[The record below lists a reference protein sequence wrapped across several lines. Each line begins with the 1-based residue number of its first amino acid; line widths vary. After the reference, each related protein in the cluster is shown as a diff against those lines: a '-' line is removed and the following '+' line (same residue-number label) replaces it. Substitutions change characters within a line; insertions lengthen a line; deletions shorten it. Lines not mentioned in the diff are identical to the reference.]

1 MGWCLGLEVHAL
13 RGSAPVRSSAAR
25 AALGLTGNTPHKA
38 CTYLSQPPILRHT
51 RQTYCPVSTM
61 RPLLPVTLI
70 LLLAA
75 CGDGESL
82 LPPDARL
89 PDGGRYRGEVVNGL
103 LQGEGRIDYPNG
115 SWYAGSFKDGQW
127 HGQGEWHGQNGEV
140 YRGQFAEGLFQGL
153 GDLTTPGSHYAG
165 TFSHGRRDGEG
176 TLKQA
181 DQTYRGQFKDD
192 QYEGAGELELADG
205 SRYQGL
211 FAKGKPNGAGVRSD
225 ASGNQFSGRF
235 VDGLLQGSGTYDSV
249 DGEQYIGE
257 FKDNRL
263 EGRGRYESAE
273 GDVWIGEFKDG
284 SLVGE
289 GELLGSDGSHYKGG
303 FVDWHFSGQG
313 SLQLA
318 DGSQY
323 IGTFE
328 NDAYHGKGRLT
339 LSNGKVE
346 GGTWVNGVRV
356 RDEKGTL
363 LPDPL
368 DLTLLNQG
376 RLLEDALARV
386 PPTAPAIQL
395 YSLVVAG
402 DGQQSVFLREA
413 DYVSNMLK
421 VRFGARGQVT
431 LVNHRDHMASRP
443 MATRENLTRAAR
455 TLAERSGP
463 EDLVFIYLTSH
474 GSRDHQLVL
483 DQPRLQLA
491 DLSADELASALA
503 PLKERD
509 KVIVISACYSGGYI
523 APLKDDRTVIMTAA
537 RADRVSFGC
546 SEEADFT
553 YFGDALF
560 AEALNQTDDLKQ
572 AFELARAS
580 VAERERK
587 DGFEASEPQLW
598 APPAVLAHWQHLR
611 RQQAEEALRN
621 AAQATVEQQEK
632 KPGNH

>member
-1 MGWCLGLEVHAL
+1 MPSL
-13 RGSAPVRSSAAR
+13 
-25 AALGLTGNTPHKA
+25 
-38 CTYLSQPPILRHT
+38 YQDPILRHT
-51 RQTYCPVSTM
+51 RQTYCPVLAM
-61 RPLLPVTLI
+61 RPLLPITLI

-89 PDGGRYRGEVVNGL
+89 PDGGRYRGQVVDGL

-115 SWYAGSFKDGQW
+115 SWYAGGFKDGQW

-153 GDLTTPGSHYAG
+153 GDLITPGSHYAG

-192 QYEGAGELELADG
+192 LYEGAGLLELADG

-211 FAKGKPNGAGVRSD
+211 FAKGKPNGSGVRSD

-235 VDGLLQGSGTYDSV
+235 VNGQLQGSGTYDSV

-263 EGRGRYESAE
+263 EGRGRYENAD

-284 SLVGE
+284 SLIGE
-289 GELLGSDGSHYKGG
+289 GELLGSDGSRYKGT
-303 FVDWHFSGQG
+303 FVDWRLSGQG

-318 DGSQY
+318 DGGQY
-323 IGTFE
+323 VGGFL

-339 LSNGKVE
+339 LANGKVE
-346 GGTWVNGVRV
+346 SGVWANGVRV
-356 RDEKGTL
+356 RDQKGKL

-368 DLTLLNQG
+368 ELALLNQG
-376 RLLEDALARV
+376 RLLDEALARV
-386 PPTAPAIQL
+386 PHSAPPTQL

-431 LVNHRDHMASRP
+431 LVNHRDQMATRP

-474 GSRDHQLVL
+474 GSHDHQLVL
-483 DQPRLQLA
+483 DLPRLQLA
-491 DLSADELASALA
+491 DLSADEMASALA
-503 PLKERD
+503 PLKDRD
-509 KVIVISACYSGGYI
+509 KIIVISACYSGGYI
-523 APLKDDRTVIMTAA
+523 APLKDDRTLIMTAA

-560 AEALNQTDDLKQ
+560 AEALNQTDNLKQ
-572 AFELARAS
+572 AFELARTS
-580 VAERERK
+580 VAERERR
-587 DGFEASEPQLW
+587 DGFEASEPQIW
-598 APPAVLAHWQHLR
+598 APPAVLEHWQRLR
-611 RQQAEEALRN
+611 RHQAEEALRN
-621 AAQATVEQQEK
+621 NTQANAGEQAK
-632 KPGNH
+632 TPGNH

>member
-1 MGWCLGLEVHAL
+1 VHQ
-13 RGSAPVRSSAAR
+13 RRRS
-25 AALGLTGNTPHKA
+25 LF
-38 CTYLSQPPILRHT
+38 QDPILRHN
-51 RQTYCPVSTM
+51 RQTYCPVLAM
-61 RPLLPVTLI
+61 RPLLPITLV

-89 PDGGRYRGEVVNGL
+89 PDGGRYRGQVVDGL

-115 SWYAGSFKDGQW
+115 SWYAGTFKDGQW

-140 YRGQFAEGLFQGL
+140 YRGQFAAGLFEGL

-165 TFSHGRRDGEG
+165 TFKHGRRDGEG

-192 QYEGAGELELADG
+192 LYDGAGELVLADG

-225 ASGNQFSGRF
+225 ASGNRFSGHF
-235 VDGLLQGSGTYDSV
+235 SNGQLQGSGTYDSV

-257 FKDNRL
+257 FKDNRI
-263 EGRGRYESAE
+263 EGRGRYESAD
-273 GDVWIGEFKDG
+273 GDVWIGQFKDG
-284 SLVGE
+284 SLIGE
-289 GELLGSDGSHYKGG
+289 GELLGSDGSHYKGT
-303 FVDWHFSGQG
+303 FADWRLSGQG

-323 IGTFE
+323 VGGFL
-328 NDAYHGKGRLT
+328 NDAYNGKGRLI
-339 LSNGKVE
+339 LPNGKVE
-346 GGTWVNGVRV
+346 SGVWANGVRV
-356 RDEKGTL
+356 RDQHGTL

-368 DLTLLNQG
+368 DLALLNQG
-376 RLLEDALARV
+376 RLLQQALAAV
-386 PPTAPAIQL
+386 PRSAPPIQL
-395 YSLVVAG
+395 YSLVVGG

-431 LVNHRDHMASRP
+431 LVNHRDHLANRP

-474 GSRDHQLVL
+474 GSADHQLVL

-491 DLSADELASALA
+491 DLSADELATALA
-503 PLKERD
+503 PLKDRD
-509 KVIVISACYSGGYI
+509 
-523 APLKDDRTVIMTAA
+523 
-537 RADRVSFGC
+537 
-546 SEEADFT
+546 
-553 YFGDALF
+553 
-560 AEALNQTDDLKQ
+560 
-572 AFELARAS
+572 
-580 VAERERK
+580 
-587 DGFEASEPQLW
+587 
-598 APPAVLAHWQHLR
+598 
-611 RQQAEEALRN
+611 
-621 AAQATVEQQEK
+621 
-632 KPGNH
+632 